1 MTEEQAATAN
11 TQVVTEP
18 NSAPPKPEEQAVATA
33 PEEKAES
40 TPPTTAEPQSPS
52 VKSEAGEPPT
62 QSSPEQP
69 RFSSGVLFFL
79 WVFCTLVF
87 LSITAGYIAT
97 H

>member
-11 TQVVTEP
+11 TQVVSEP
-18 NSAPPKPEEQAVATA
+18 NSETPQADAQAVATA

-62 QSSPEQP
+62 QPSPEQP